1 VAIHPTAIVH
11 PSAQIG
17 GDVEIGAYAI
27 MGEDVV
33 IGDGTIIHP
42 HVMIYPHTRLG
53 KRNEVFFG
61 AALGGLPQDRKFK
74 GERSYLTIGDGN
86 QIREFVT
93 LHRATG
99 EDRATVIGSDNL
111 LMAYAHLGHNCVVG
125 SGVMMA
131 NAAMVGGHSKIDDR
145 AVIGAMVGLHQ
156 FMRVGELAMIG
167 GYSRVVQDVPPFMM
181 AEGRPSQVVGINAVG
196 LRRAHVPDAVRS
208 DLKTAHRLLYR
219 SDLNLSQALERI
231 RAEVNSSREITVLVD
246 FLSHIKDGRVG
257 RQLDR
262 PT

>member
-1 VAIHPTAIVH
+1 MAIHPTAIVH
-11 PSAQIG
+11 PSAQLG
-17 GDVEIGAYAI
+17 GDVEIGPYSIIA
-27 MGEDVV
+27 EDVV
-33 IGDGTIIHP
+33 IGDATVIHG
-42 HVMIYPHTRLG
+42 HVMIDRYTRLG
-53 KRNEVFFG
+53 ARNQVFFG
-61 AALGGLPQDRKFK
+61 AALGGIPQDRKFK
-74 GERSYLTIGDGN
+74 GERSYLRIGDGN
-86 QIREFVT
+86 LIREFVT

-99 EDRATVIGSDNL
+99 EDLDTVIGDDNM
-111 LMAYAHLGHNCVVG
+111 LMSYAHLGHNCRLG

-131 NAAMVGGHSKIDDR
+131 NAAMVGGHSAIDDR

-181 AEGRPSQVVGINAVG
+181 AEGRPCEVVGLNSVG
-196 LRRAHVPDAVRS
+196 LRRAGVPPEVQS

-219 SDLNLSQALERI
+219 ADLNRSQAVERI
-231 RAEVNSSREITVLVD
+231 RAEVNSSREITVLLD
-246 FLSHIKDGRVG
+246 FLSRIKEGRVG